1 MMLNKKEMQSF
12 AEQFLTGKVKIRKNE
27 PIYGKADSYH
37 AVKDRVFIQFEESSI
52 ILKVSNVDLLIE
64 HVSEMKPMLR
74 NYINNMHKIIEV
86 ENKNRISDWPTRVE
100 GQIYTEI
107 AFDIKKKKPN
117 LSVFTLIIYPMIKTR
132 MTDFGFMIIDL
143 PLMHHRSDNL
153 IVNIEA
159 KQKVIDSDFIVF
171 NLPVIREIIDFNN
184 LLDEVFI
191 DQLNTLEMAL
201 L

>member
-1 MMLNKKEMQSF
+1 
-12 AEQFLTGKVKIRKNE
+12 
-27 PIYGKADSYH
+27 
-37 AVKDRVFIQFEESSI
+37 
-52 ILKVSNVDLLIE
+52 
-64 HVSEMKPMLR
+64 
-74 NYINNMHKIIEV
+74 
-86 ENKNRISDWPTRVE
+86 
-100 GQIYTEI
+100 
-107 AFDIKKKKPN
+107 
-117 LSVFTLIIYPMIKTR
+117 MIKTR

-171 NLPVIREIIDFNN
+171 NLPVIREIINFNN

>member
-1 MMLNKKEMQSF
+1 MLNKKEMQSF

-27 PIYGKADSYH
+27 PIHGKADSYH
-37 AVKDRVFIQFEESSI
+37 AVQNRVFIQFEESSI
-52 ILKVSNVDLLIE
+52 ILKVPNVGLLSE
-64 HVSEMKPMLR
+64 YVAEMKPLLR
-74 NYINNMHKIIEV
+74 NYIKNIHKIIEV
-86 ENKNRISDWPTRVE
+86 ENKNRISAWPRQIE

-132 MTDFGFMIIDL
+132 MIDVGFWIYDL
-143 PLMHHRSDNL
+143 PLMNHRSDNL
-153 IVNIEA
+153 IINIES
-159 KQKVIDSDFIVF
+159 KQKVIDSDLIVF
-171 NLPVIREIIDFNN
+171 KLPVIREIIDFNDV
-184 LLDEVFI
+184 LDEVFI

>member
-1 MMLNKKEMQSF
+1 MLNKKEMQSF

-37 AVKDRVFIQFEESSI
+37 AVQDRVFIQFEESSI
-52 ILKVSNVDLLIE
+52 ILKVSNVGLLSE
-64 HVSEMKPMLR
+64 HVAEMNPLLR
-74 NYINNMHKIIEV
+74 NYINNIHKLIEV
-86 ENKNRISDWPTRVE
+86 ENKNRISAWPSQIE

-107 AFDIKKKKPN
+107 SFNLKKKKPN
-117 LSVFTLIIYPMIKTR
+117 LSVFTLIVYPMIKTR
-132 MTDFGFMIIDL
+132 MTDFGFMIYEL

-153 IVNIEA
+153 IINIES

-171 NLPVIREIIDFNN
+171 NLPVIREIIDFNDV
-184 LLDEVFI
+184 LDEVFI

>member
-1 MMLNKKEMQSF
+1 MLNKKEMQSF

-37 AVKDRVFIQFEESSI
+37 AVQDRVFIQFEESSI
-52 ILKVSNVDLLIE
+52 ILKVSNVGLLSE
-64 HVSEMKPMLR
+64 HVAEMNPLLR
-74 NYINNMHKIIEV
+74 NYINNIHKLIEV
-86 ENKNRISDWPTRVE
+86 ENKNRISAWPSQIE

-107 AFDIKKKKPN
+107 SFNLKKKKPN
-117 LSVFTLIIYPMIKTR
+117 LSVFTLIVYPMIKTR
-132 MTDFGFMIIDL
+132 MTDFGFMIYEL

-153 IVNIEA
+153 IINIES
-159 KQKVIDSDFIVF
+159 KQKVIYSDFIVF
-171 NLPVIREIIDFNN
+171 NLPVIREIIDFNDV
-184 LLDEVFI
+184 LDEVFI